1 MAEAEVGMDRKFKVT
16 FELDE
21 QDAAYFRDLY
31 KQAKLNAAKLDP
43 DVILKDARALVDKV
57 RQSAHAPRFVLEAI
71 QTLEDMTQIILDESY
86 KAPQPVKN
94 QVLAGLAYFANP
106 EDLIPDKVP
115 ALGFLDDAI
124 MVKFVEEEFKHELWG
139 YRKFRGLGA
148 PEEQRPWTKIGGDRL
163 RRRTEEHRKQIRA
176 AINERKAAD
185 ETKRKGASGR
195 RRFFGW

>member
-1 MAEAEVGMDRKFKVT
+1 MSTKKFKVT
-16 FELDE
+16 FDLDE
-21 QDAAYFRDLY
+21 KDASYFRDLY

-43 DVILKDARALVDKV
+43 ETILKDARKLVETV
-57 RQSAHAPRFVLEAI
+57 RESAHAPQFVLDAI
-71 QTLEDMTQIILDESY
+71 QTLEDMTQIILDEEY

-106 EDLIPDKVP
+106 EDLIPDHIP

-139 YRKFRGLGA
+139 YRRFRGLSA

-163 RRRTEEHRKQIRA
+163 RKRTEEHRKHIRA
-176 AINERKAAD
+176 EINERKAA
-185 ETKRKGASGR
+185 EEAKRKDTSGSGR